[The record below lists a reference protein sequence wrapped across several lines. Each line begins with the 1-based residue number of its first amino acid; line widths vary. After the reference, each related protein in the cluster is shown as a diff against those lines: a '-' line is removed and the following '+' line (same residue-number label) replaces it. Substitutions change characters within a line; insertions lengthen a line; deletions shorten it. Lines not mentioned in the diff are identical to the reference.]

1 MIPHRHRYIPPPPPP
16 HTKFYCPSQHAFSRT
31 PESKQHPADT
41 KGAAASGWDSR
52 TSRDSASLRGDAAS
66 THSFRPRSKAGTNY
80 FGDSL
85 GDLGDIASGIAWD
98 IPHLDLDVRNMRM
111 SGVNQ
116 SGGPPS
122 RAAPPPPLVG
132 GSSLLSAVQSVG
144 RDSQDDEIDQM
155 RRRLKTKTGGDYKD
169 LVLCRMVPQNAQDEQ
184 QTRVTH
190 AQLEDMV
197 GATRLEVCKDAR
209 SGAVKFWM
217 AFLSESQYIQVKL
230 MPSVS
235 IDPTRTNHVI
245 ATRALAN

>member
-1 MIPHRHRYIPPPPPP
+1 MH
-16 HTKFYCPSQHAFSRT
+16 FSRT
-31 PESKQHPADT
+31 PESKQQHPAES
-41 KGAAASGWDSR
+41 KGAAASSGWDR

-66 THSFRPRSKAGTNY
+66 IRGESFRPRSKAGTNY

-85 GDLGDIASGIAWD
+85 GDLGGIASGIAWD

-116 SGGPPS
+116 S
-122 RAAPPPPLVG
+122 
-132 GSSLLSAVQSVG
+132 SVG
-144 RDSQDDEIDQM
+144 RGGGQDDEIDQM

-169 LVLCRMVPQNAQDEQ
+169 LVLCRMVPRDPQDEQ

-197 GATRLEVCKDAR
+197 GDARLEVCQDAR
-209 SGAVKFWM
+209 SGAIKFWM

-230 MPSVS
+230 MPNVS
-235 IDPTRTNHVI
+235 TYPN
-245 ATRALAN
+245 RA